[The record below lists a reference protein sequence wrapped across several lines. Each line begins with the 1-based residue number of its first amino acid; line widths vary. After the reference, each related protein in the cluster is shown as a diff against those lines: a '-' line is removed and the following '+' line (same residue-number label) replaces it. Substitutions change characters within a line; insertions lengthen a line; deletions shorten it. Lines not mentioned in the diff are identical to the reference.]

1 LIDIDDRPG
10 CTVKI
15 KVIGVGGG
23 GNNAVR
29 RMMDA
34 NLDCIDFIAANTDT
48 QVLNALNFQ
57 NVIVLGT
64 KLTRGQGAGGKPE
77 IGRQAAEETRDE
89 IQRAIMDTDMLF
101 ITAGMGGGT
110 GTGAAPI
117 VASIAKDLG
126 ILTVGIVTKPFRL
139 EGKVRAENAAK
150 GIAELKKFVDTLVI
164 VPNEK
169 LITIF
174 QENIPIKKA
183 FMKADEVLMQGVQG
197 ISELITHCGTI
208 NLDFADIRSV
218 MTNGGIA
225 HFGVGRASGKNKTQV
240 AVARAIENVMSETP
254 INGAKSAIVNI
265 CGDSNLGILD
275 QNEITEIV
283 YGVLDE
289 DVDFYVGSSIDDSL
303 KDEVIVTV
311 IATGLGDAPPETQI
325 PTVSQGGVRYERGS
339 AAAQPRA
346 AGQEDQPKPAEAAK
360 DAKGFAPVRTFDGE
374 EHTFVIPHFLQGR
387 QNR

>member
-1 LIDIDDRPG
+1 LIDIDDRPS
-10 CTVKI
+10 CSVKI
-15 KVIGVGGG
+15 KVMGVGGG
-23 GNNAVR
+23 GNNAVK
-29 RMMDA
+29 RMMEA
-34 NLDCIDFIAANTDT
+34 NLDCIEFIAANTDT
-48 QVLNALNFQ
+48 QVLRTLGFQNALP
-57 NVIVLGT
+57 LGT
-64 KLTRGQGAGGKPE
+64 KLTRGLGAGGKPE
-77 IGRQAAEETRDE
+77 VGRQAAEESRDD
-89 IQRAIMDTDMLF
+89 IQRSIENTDMLF

-117 VASIAKDLG
+117 IASIARDMG

-139 EGKVRAENAAK
+139 EGKVRAGNAAK
-150 GIAELKKFVDTLVI
+150 GIDELRKFVDTLVI

-183 FMKADEVLMQGVQG
+183 FMKADEVLLQGVQG
-197 ISELITHCGTI
+197 ISGLITNCGTI
-208 NLDFADIRSV
+208 NLDFADIRAV

-254 INGAKSAIVNI
+254 INGATRAIVNI

-283 YGVLDE
+283 YNVLDE
-289 DVDFYVGSSIDDSL
+289 NVDFYVGSSIDDSL

-311 IATGLGDAPPETQI
+311 IATGLGENFEEQEAAA
-325 PTVSQGGVRYERGS
+325 VSKGGVRYERGDYRGGQAS
-339 AAAQPRA
+339 ARA
-346 AGQEDQPKPAEAAK
+346 EQDKTDKSNAGK
-360 DAKGFAPVRTFDGE
+360 DFTPLRTFDGE
-374 EHTFVIPHFLQGR
+374 EHSFVIPHFLQGR